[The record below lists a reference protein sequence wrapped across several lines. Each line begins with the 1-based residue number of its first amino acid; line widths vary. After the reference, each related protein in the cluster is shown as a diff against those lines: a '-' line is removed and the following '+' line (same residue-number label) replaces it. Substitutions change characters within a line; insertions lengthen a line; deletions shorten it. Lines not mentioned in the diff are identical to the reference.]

1 MSVYVHHK
9 NYRIKLEIKFIVTF
23 TRADLEPDHIN
34 RCGPLPVMVWH
45 PCPVSYTG
53 AIRAWTAEA
62 KALVLHCF
70 DISGVTYKSLVS
82 TLWLLACTR
91 GRLLLRPFFIYAVYL
106 AGVTEGVMTE
116 TLMLLFPPLYH
127 NALIELTQ
135 LTLFLWNPIDL
146 SSPSWLC
153 SEVAQS
159 SLHLKGMPARQV
171 LIRTFIHLNL
181 CFIPYSSVLSFREA

>member
-34 RCGPLPVMVWH
+34 RCGSLPVKVWY
-45 PCPVSYTG
+45 PCPVPCIG

-82 TLWLLACTR
+82 TLWLFACTR
-91 GRLLLRPFFIYAVYL
+91 GRFLLRPFFIYVVYL
-106 AGVTEGVMTE
+106 AGVTERVMTE
-116 TLMLLFPPLYH
+116 TLMLLFPPSYH
-127 NALIELTQ
+127 MYHKVEY
-135 LTLFLWNPIDL
+135 WDL
-146 SSPSWLC
+146 SYIHSIRPT
-153 SEVAQS
+153 
-159 SLHLKGMPARQV
+159 SLNPQ
-171 LIRTFIHLNL
+171 IQ
-181 CFIPYSSVLSFREA
+181 P